1 METARTPVIAA
12 PFLIIN
18 PKAYLYGDQALELAR
33 LADRLSL
40 DFGVDIMFTAQHADI
55 RLIAEHTDRLIVTA
69 QHMDPI
75 NPGRGMGHILPESL
89 VAAGARA
96 VVLNHAEHP
105 LTLADLDATLV
116 RAGEVGL
123 ATVVCA
129 DSISQCRLVAQL
141 GPNVMICEPSSNI
154 GTGSL
159 TTDDYIRDST
169 AAVKEVDP
177 AIMVLQGAGV
187 STGEDVARVLA
198 LGADASG
205 GTSGIVCAQDWCATI
220 SGMLAPLR
228 DEKDRRRQ
236 LMDTSHRVRER
247 RQGHLR

>member
-1 METARTPVIAA
+1 MNRVIEA

-18 PKAYLYGDQALELAR
+18 PKAYLYGDQALELAQ
-33 LADRLSL
+33 LADGLSQ
-40 DFGVDIMFTAQHADI
+40 DFGVDIMFTVQHADI
-55 RLIAEHTDRLIVTA
+55 RLVSEQTERLIVTA

-105 LTLADLDATLV
+105 LTLAELDAALM
-116 RAGEVGL
+116 RAREVGL

-129 DSISQCRLVAQL
+129 DSIAQCRVVAQL
-141 GPNVMICEPSSNI
+141 GPDVMICEPSSNI

-169 AAVKEVDP
+169 AAVKEVNP

-205 GTSGIVCAQDWCATI
+205 GTSGIVCAPDWRSTI
-220 SGMLAPLR
+220 SDMLTALR
-228 DEKDRRRQ
+228 AEKDRRNRLLDATPNPHIASTVQ
-236 LMDTSHRVRER
+236 KDLHSK
-247 RQGHLR
+247 

>member
-1 METARTPVIAA
+1 MGASMAPVIAA

-105 LTLADLDATLV
+105 LTLADLDAAVV
-116 RAGEVGL
+116 RAREVGL

-129 DSISQCRLVAQL
+129 DSIAQCRLIAQL
-141 GPNVMICEPSSNI
+141 GPDVMICEPSSNI
-154 GTGSL
+154 GSGSL
-159 TTDDYIRDST
+159 STDDYIRDST

-205 GTSGIVCAQDWCATI
+205 GTSGIVCARDWSATI
-220 SGMLAPLR
+220 SDMLAPLR
-228 DEKDRRRQ
+228 EVKHRRTAPREASRQ
-236 LMDTSHRVRER
+236 IREP
-247 RQGHLR
+247 RQDHPH